1 MLAPPAMAVVI
12 ALGEEITPGTE
23 ESVTAEERLLRRESP
38 RCHRDELDG
47 DIKMKRGKPHKR
59 ETQNW

>member
-12 ALGEEITPGTE
+12 ALGKESTPGTRE
-23 ESVTAEERLLRRESP
+23 RVTAEELLLRRESL

-59 ETQNW
+59 ETQIW

>member
-23 ESVTAEERLLRRESP
+23 ESVTAEERLS
-38 RCHRDELDG
+38 
-47 DIKMKRGKPHKR
+47 
-59 ETQNW
+59 